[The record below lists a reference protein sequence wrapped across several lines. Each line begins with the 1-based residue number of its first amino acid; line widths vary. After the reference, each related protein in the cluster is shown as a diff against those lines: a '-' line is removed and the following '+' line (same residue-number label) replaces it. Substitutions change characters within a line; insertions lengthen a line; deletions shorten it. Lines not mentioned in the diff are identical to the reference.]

1 MMKKIRGFSL
11 ILCACSV
18 LAGCNKSSVDVKE
31 KAGEE
36 IVSMEE
42 AEYSFPE
49 KYEKTSDSG
58 KVKFNCELEVPENIK
73 GQAISTVDVKGLY
86 SCDRE
91 KAWTIFGE
99 GKEIIEKS
107 EIPVN
112 EGRAPEDYYLFANDE
127 CLDINEGIT
136 YGSSNSKYYSS
147 IGARNSN
154 NQVVFEESDVSF
166 KSGEEFGRTIF
177 TGRSFN
183 RRKKKGKLES
193 GR

>member
-1 MMKKIRGFSL
+1 MLKKIRWFCL
-11 ILCACSV
+11 TLCICSV

-86 SCDRE
+86 RCDRE
-91 KAWTIFGE
+91 KAWSMFGE
-99 GKEIIEKS
+99 VKEIIEK
-107 EIPVN
+107 
-112 EGRAPEDYYLFANDE
+112 
-127 CLDINEGIT
+127 T
-136 YGSSNSKYYSS
+136 
-147 IGARNSN
+147 
-154 NQVVFEESDVSF
+154 
-166 KSGEEFGRTIF
+166 
-177 TGRSFN
+177 
-183 RRKKKGKLES
+183 
-193 GR
+193 